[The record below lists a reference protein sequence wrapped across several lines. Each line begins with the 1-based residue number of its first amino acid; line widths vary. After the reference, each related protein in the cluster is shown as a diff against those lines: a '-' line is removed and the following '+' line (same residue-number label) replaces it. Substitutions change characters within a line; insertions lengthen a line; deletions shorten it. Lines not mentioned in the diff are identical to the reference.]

1 MATWSFTTWSD
12 DIPTVDHVAYGQARI
27 LQQYIKSPRL
37 LSFLE
42 ACLDMV
48 QDAEDLAYQMLA
60 LRSIYTAVGVQLD
73 TVGKILGYGRPD
85 IFGSSDPLYR
95 LWLIARTMANRSNGR
110 IEELNSLL
118 SFVGVEDIAI
128 LECFPAGMEA
138 HGYNIEYVDAVADN
152 LSKAKGA
159 GIALQF
165 IYSVEPKADTFH
177 YSSTYGVAETSA
189 TYGYGSRYVATG
201 GVYAGAIRT

>member
-1 MATWSFTTWSD
+1 MSWNFTTWAD

-42 ACLDMV
+42 SCLDMV

-85 IFGSSDPLYR
+85 IFGSSDDLYR
-95 LWLIARTMANRSNGR
+95 VWLLARVIVNRSNGR
-110 IEELNSLL
+110 IEELNLL
-118 SFVGVEDIAI
+118 LHTVGVEDIAI
-128 LECFPAGMEA
+128 LECFPAAMEA
-138 HGYNIEYVDAVADN
+138 HGYNITYVGAVADN
-152 LSKAKGA
+152 LGKAKAA
-159 GIALQF
+159 GVALQF
-165 IYSVEPKADTFH
+165 VYSVEPKADTFH
-177 YSSTYGVAETSA
+177 YSGTYATAETSS
-189 TYGYGSRYVATG
+189 TYGYGSSYVATG